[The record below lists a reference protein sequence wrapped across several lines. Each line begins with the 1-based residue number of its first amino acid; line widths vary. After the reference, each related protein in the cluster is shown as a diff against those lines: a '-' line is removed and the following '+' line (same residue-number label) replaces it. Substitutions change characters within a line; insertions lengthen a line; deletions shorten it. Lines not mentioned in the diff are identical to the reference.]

1 MDHLVVLGLDQVF
14 LGERRV
20 PLLSQPGVVL
30 LELLD
35 PRLQSIAVSQ
45 LRVDDDH
52 LLERED
58 HPVKWRA
65 AHRFQRL
72 TLGCGFE
79 ASEGKQSNT

>member
-52 LLERED
+52 LLERVD
-58 HPVKWRA
+58 LNVR
-65 AHRFQRL
+65 
-72 TLGCGFE
+72 
-79 ASEGKQSNT
+79 